1 METSRIEELK
11 ISYEELK
18 KDAQKIQKKG
28 LPFMMASVIIWSLI
42 FGIQFLNIDVI
53 HRNKTYIP
61 AMKEGTMVNVAQ
73 SAILYIE
80 SVDKKTFIYTENQVL
95 LTDKRLYEL
104 EDILDKRD
112 FFRCSKSTIIHL
124 NKVEKLKP

>member
-1 METSRIEELK
+1 
-11 ISYEELK
+11 
-18 KDAQKIQKKG
+18 
-28 LPFMMASVIIWSLI
+28 
-42 FGIQFLNIDVI
+42 
-53 HRNKTYIP
+53 
-61 AMKEGTMVNVAQ
+61 MVNVAQ

-95 LTDKRLYEL
+95 LTNKRLYEL

>member
-53 HRNKTYIP
+53 HRNKAYIP

-95 LTDKRLYEL
+95 LTG
-104 EDILDKRD
+104 DILPPLSLR
-112 FFRCSKSTIIHL
+112 
-124 NKVEKLKP
+124 